1 MAMMTKWMRSPQLQ
15 RICLGS
21 GISVKCSR
29 KPESLSLVG
38 FSSAAIRCVS
48 AYSLNQASRLG
59 GQQVTEL
66 ILHPDPE
73 GKPTDLMC
81 VNMMCE
87 KVGQPCVCKLAKFV
101 SKLPKL
107 KRLDVAGNHLKQ
119 LPDSIWDLA
128 ELEHLDVSGI
138 V

>member
-1 MAMMTKWMRSPQLQ
+1 
-15 RICLGS
+15 
-21 GISVKCSR
+21 
-29 KPESLSLVG
+29 
-38 FSSAAIRCVS
+38 
-48 AYSLNQASRLG
+48 
-59 GQQVTEL
+59 
-66 ILHPDPE
+66 
-73 GKPTDLMC
+73 MC